1 MNAMTTTRSPW
12 AAHTARTRRALV
24 DAALELFADRGYD
37 ATTTGAIAEAA
48 GVSPRTFFRYFPT
61 KESVLF
67 FGEYEFIRSFAG
79 VLQCQPPTVSDL
91 DAMRASFVLLAP
103 GAARLRKRIERYRKA
118 VGSSLVLRG
127 REQANHDDH
136 AATVA
141 AAIAARRGLAY
152 PDPACELLGTIAVIV
167 LQRAIDRWL
176 AGPARGDLG
185 AAITDEFSLLAD
197 AVCGAARLT
206 SDSQLS

>member
-1 MNAMTTTRSPW
+1 MSTDRSPW
-12 AAHTARTRRALV
+12 VAHTARTRQALV
-24 DAALELFADRGYD
+24 DAALALFAERGYD

-79 VLQCQPPTVSDL
+79 VYQSQPPAVGEL
-91 DAMRASFVLLAP
+91 VAMRDSFALLAP
-103 GAARLRKRIERYRKA
+103 GVARLRKRIELYQKA
-118 VGSSLVLRG
+118 VASSLVLRG
-127 REQANHDDH
+127 REQANREDH

-141 AAIAARRGLAY
+141 AAIAVRRGLAH
-152 PDPACELLGTIAVIV
+152 PDAGCDLLGTVAVVV

-176 AGPARGDLG
+176 AGPARGDLA
-185 AAITDEFSLLAD
+185 AAITDEFTLLAE
-197 AVCGAARLT
+197 VVGRAA
-206 SDSQLS
+206 SG

>member
-1 MNAMTTTRSPW
+1 MSTDRSPW
-12 AAHTARTRRALV
+12 AAHTARTRQALV
-24 DAALELFADRGYD
+24 DAALALFAERGYD

-79 VLQCQPPTVSDL
+79 VYQSQPPSVAELAAIRD
-91 DAMRASFVLLAP
+91 SFALLAP
-103 GAARLRKRIERYRKA
+103 GAARLRKRIELYQKA
-118 VGSSLVLRG
+118 VASSIVLRG
-127 REQANHDDH
+127 REQANREDH

-141 AAIAARRGLAY
+141 AAIAARRGLTH
-152 PDPACELLGTIAVIV
+152 PDAECDLLAAVAVLV

-176 AGPARGDLG
+176 AGPARGDLAVAITNEFTRLVDAVGG
-185 AAITDEFSLLAD
+185 AAP
-197 AVCGAARLT
+197 G
-206 SDSQLS
+206 